1 MKVKIS
7 GFIQSRQSSITND
20 LHYSFSAFDDMT
32 QYGYVMV
39 MPHEIEIELPKGFDI
54 RAKQVDALES
64 EKRRLG
70 AEFTARVTEIDSQ
83 IRSLLA
89 IENGAT
95 S

>member
-7 GFIQSRQSSITND
+7 GFIQARQSSVTNTV
-20 LHYSFSAFDDMT
+20 HFSFSPFDDMT
-32 QYGYVMV
+32 QYGYVTV
-39 MPHEIEIELPKGFDI
+39 MPHEIEVDLPEGFDI
-54 RAKQVDALES
+54 RRKQVDALET

-89 IENGAT
+89 VENGAT

>member
-7 GFIQSRQSSITND
+7 GFIQARQSSITNA

-32 QYGYVMV
+32 QYGYITV
-39 MPHEIEIELPKGFDI
+39 MPHEIEIELPEGFDI
-54 RAKQVDALES
+54 REKQVDALET

-89 IENGAT
+89 IENGAA